1 VGGEP
6 RDEKTLKLGQIALDR
21 GLISAQ
27 QLYDALEEQT
37 RRAAGGGASSL
48 PQILLEKGYIKDHQV
63 EMLSEERKTATL
75 GKYTLDKELGRGGMG
90 IVYAAVDREL
100 GRKVALKTLLLSP
113 NADAVESR
121 VEEDR
126 FLREAKLTAK
136 LPKHPNIVSVYEAGI
151 IDGRRYLAM
160 ELIEGRSFG
169 KWRKAGTP
177 TIRRQVEILRDVAVA
192 IHHAHQQGVIHRD
205 LKPENILLDDREQP
219 HVSDF
224 GLAKSVGQ
232 DVSLSLTATGTVI
245 GTPSYMSPEQALGLK
260 SADHRSDIYAMGV
273 MLYEILTGQQPF
285 TGETAIEILLKAS
298 KNPVPP
304 PSSVLKAGLGVDK
317 SLENVCLKCL
327 AKKPEDRYSTAE
339 ALATDLTRWL
349 KGDSVHVVL
358 PPTEQVSIRKSSVW
372 IAAAAAVALIAAI
385 GIALFFKSQLD
396 DARKVAAKAPLTP
409 APVDERTRGLVA
421 HWKLRDGSLEDSSGN
436 GRPGRL
442 IGGARWVDGVLTFDG
457 ANGHVELA
465 GTAGLDRLRDGN
477 WTASLWYR
485 PDERPAQAESGH
497 RLLSWSWGGL
507 SYLDSGD
514 FMVQHRPPGRALGAA
529 LTSEKAGAGA
539 WHHIVGVVDQAA
551 GSMTAYLDARPGR
564 KAGVSTKTARD
575 PSDSPWRIGIHNA
588 GGNEWRWPAKGAIDA
603 VRVYDRALDADEIER
618 LYRSEASAH
627 GR

>member
-1 VGGEP
+1 LSGEAP

-48 PQILLEKGYIKDHQV
+48 PQILVEKGYIKDHQV
-63 EMLSEERKTATL
+63 DLLSDERRTATL

-90 IVYAAVDREL
+90 IVYEALDREL

-121 VEEDR
+121 AEEDR

-151 IDGRRYLAM
+151 IDGKRYLAM

-192 IHHAHQQGVIHRD
+192 IHHAHQQGVVHRD

-260 SADHRSDIYAMGV
+260 SADHRTDIYAMGV

-304 PSSVLKAGLGVDK
+304 PSSILKAGLGVDK
-317 SLENVCLKCL
+317 TLENICLKCL
-327 AKKPEDRYSTAE
+327 AKKPEDRYSSAE

-358 PPTEQVSIRKSSVW
+358 PPTEEGSIRKSSVW

-385 GIALFFKSQLD
+385 GVALFFKSQLD
-396 DARKVAAKAPLTP
+396 DARKGAAQAPP
-409 APVDERTRGLVA
+409 PPPPVDELSRGLVA
-421 HWKLRDGSLEDSSGN
+421 HWKLRDGSL
-436 GRPGRL
+436 PPAARL
-442 IGGARWVDGVLTFDG
+442 VDGARWVGGVLTFDG
-457 ANGHVELA
+457 LNGHVELS
-465 GTAGLDRLRDGN
+465 GTAALDRLRSGS

-485 PDERPAQAESGH
+485 PDERPAKPDSGH
-497 RLLSWSWGGL
+497 RLLSWTWGGL
-507 SYLDSGD
+507 SYLDSEEI
-514 FMVQHRPPGRALGAA
+514 MVQYRPPGKALGASS
-529 LTSEKAGAGA
+529 TGDKAGVGT

-551 GSMTAYLDARPGR
+551 GSVTAYLDARPGR
-564 KAGVSTKTARD
+564 RAGFSTKDARD
-575 PSDSPWRIGIHNA
+575 SSESAWRIGIHNP
-588 GGNEWRWPAKGAIDA
+588 GSSEWRWAAKGAIDA

-618 LYRSEASAH
+618 LYRSEAAAH